1 MAEQYKARIA
11 ALEAELA
18 NRDTEIEGLRQVI
31 TKMPEFSKLD
41 GDVCFKIEKAKE
53 TQNKGIKEVINIILK
68 YLQIV
73 GYKYI
78 PISVITY
85 YKI

>member
-78 PISVITY
+78 SVITY